1 MPEKNTQGRG
11 YISIQ
16 RIERQGRER
25 NFRPVE
31 VERKGTMTV
40 LQGLIQ
46 LGFEPITEWIIKGS
60 KIGPLGLDWEDH
72 GGWLYAFVVDGEVKY
87 IGLTD
92 RVLRSRMGDYSHIKN
107 TQTTGL
113 REKIMTELSVGRRV
127 HVFGWRQPD
136 KSILIAEELRLRA
149 EHRPPW
155 NRI

>member
-1 MPEKNTQGRG
+1 
-11 YISIQ
+11 
-16 RIERQGRER
+16 
-25 NFRPVE
+25 
-31 VERKGTMTV
+31 MTV
-40 LQGLIQ
+40 LEGLIQ

-113 REKIMTELSVGRRV
+113 REKIMTELSVAAGSTFLVGDNPTSQFLSQRNCGLGPNIGHHGTGFNDVDRRCS
-127 HVFGWRQPD
+127 GY
-136 KSILIAEELRLRA
+136 ELVSV
-149 EHRPPW
+149 
-155 NRI
+155 IF